1 MVKMVN
7 GIFSDHKP
15 SPTRG
20 WACFFPRGYTFLF
33 PVIRINLQV
42 LAVRWDN
49 FALVDPVSP
58 NGHGN
63 LRKSAHIPGINGK
76 NGAMEFSLIIKPYV
90 TGYAAGETRL

>member
-1 MVKMVN
+1 ME
-7 GIFSDHKP
+7 FSLIINRAPHGAGLVFSHGAIP
-15 SPTRG
+15 
-20 WACFFPRGYTFLF
+20 FLF

-58 NGHGN
+58 NRHGN